1 MFPLPGFIRLNANL
15 AFFAL
20 FAVAA
25 SGFGQT
31 FFISIFGSALRAEFD
46 LTHAQ
51 YGASYSGATLASAMA
66 LLAFGSLVDRWPL
79 RHVAVLVTL
88 SLAGA
93 CLLMASATSAWML
106 LPGFFLLRFAG
117 QGYMTHL
124 GMTAAGR
131 YFSDNRG
138 KVIAF
143 AALGFP
149 LAEALLPT
157 SGAWLIGASGWRSAW
172 YAAAVLLLF
181 IVLPGLTLL
190 AGSATRSNSAQTTDT
205 AVQAGGQDGDFTRA
219 QVLRDPGF
227 YLLLPAALMTPFVV
241 TAVLFHQGAIGEAR
255 GWSPTLLGSAFG
267 GYAAGHL
274 LMLFAAGGLVDRF
287 GARRSLPLALLPMAV
302 GLLLLS
308 ALHSPWVPY
317 AYLALFGIT
326 QAASGTAAGAIWP
339 ERYGSRHL
347 GAIRSLSQAAMV
359 LSTAISPLLAGV
371 LLDRGVNVSALATL
385 LAALVVLAA
394 LLALMAGPQAGRGE
408 KDNAGNRA
416 AREL

>member
-1 MFPLPGFIRLNANL
+1 MFPLPAFIRNNANL

-20 FAVAA
+20 IAVAA

-79 RHVAVLVTL
+79 RRIAALVTI
-88 SLAGA
+88 SLAAA
-93 CLLMASATSAWML
+93 CLLMASSTSAWML

-138 KVIAF
+138 RVIAF

-149 LAEALLPT
+149 LAEALLPA
-157 SGAWLIGASGWRSAW
+157 SGAWLIHTSGWRSAW
-172 YAAAVLLLF
+172 YAAAILLLI

-190 AGSATRSNSAQTTDT
+190 AGNNAQRFDIASAEK
-205 AVQAGGQDGDFTRA
+205 GGQAGDFTRA

-241 TAVLFHQGAIGEAR
+241 TAVLFHQGAIGQAR
-255 GWSPTLLGSAFG
+255 DWSPTLLGSAFG

-274 LMLFAAGGLVDRF
+274 LMLFAAGSLVDRF
-287 GARRSLPLALLPMAV
+287 GARRSLPLALLPMAI

-308 ALHSPWVPY
+308 ASDDLWVPS
-317 AYLALFGIT
+317 AYLALLGIT
-326 QAASGTAAGAIWP
+326 QAASGTAASALWP

-359 LSTAISPLLAGV
+359 LSTAISPLLAGL
-371 LLDRGVNVSALATL
+371 LLDKGINVSALATL
-385 LAALVVLAA
+385 LAALVVLTA
-394 LLALMAGPQAGRGE
+394 LLALMAGPPRGREE
-408 KDNAGNRA
+408 KENAESGL
-416 AREL
+416 AREP